1 MLMDNNRNLEI
12 KKGVMIIFWQFNKK
26 VLVGTFVRIGL

>member
-1 MLMDNNRNLEI
+1 MLIDNNRNLEI
-12 KKGVMIIFWQFNKK
+12 KKCVMITFLQFNKK